1 MLNLSPFQYEN
12 HTIRAQTGE
21 AGEPWFNANDVCGAL
36 EMGNARQ
43 ALSTHVNPADFRK
56 LDTIDGVGRV
66 QQANHVN
73 ESGLYALILG
83 STKPKTKGLKDKLL
97 SQISGLRVILESLKT
112 FEVPDDI
119 PDMYVYAIRNTVTGN
134 VKLGISRNPE
144 TRVKQL
150 QTGNDCKLELVAYQ
164 KAYNRFADERA
175 LHIANQSKHITGEW
189 FSGEVVEAIQP
200 NSSPATWQ
208 GF

>member
-36 EMGNARQ
+36 GYAHPIQ
-43 ALSTHVNPADFRK
+43 ALASHVERGHIRK
-56 LDTIDGVGRV
+56 MCVLTAGGPQQVNYISEQGV
-66 QQANHVN
+66 
-73 ESGLYALILG
+73 YKLIMG
-83 STKPKTKGLKDKLL
+83 SRRPNAAKLKDKLL
-97 SQISGLRVILESLKT
+97 SQINGLRVILESLKT

-144 TRVKQL
+144 ARVKQL
-150 QTGNDCKLELVAYQ
+150 QIGNDCKLELVAYQ

-175 LHIANQSKHITGEW
+175 LHIANQSKRIIGEW
-189 FSGEVVEAIQP
+189 FSGEAVEAIP
-200 NSSPATWQ
+200 PITALPPRRA
-208 GF
+208 F